1 VRAVQNQEQAAG
13 VAVINVRNWPAWAV
27 AILYALFGMALP
39 LMAAILPEE
48 RADLLYHR
56 YEGDQVTVD
65 GPSLLAR
72 KSMSKYTSVY
82 ANYYTDAVTSASID
96 VRTSGSEYTE
106 DRQEYSFG
114 ADFLVDN
121 STISAGYTNSE
132 ENDYSSNTYHFGI
145 SHNMF
150 SELTTVSLGFSYGDD
165 EVRKNLRDAQ
175 GNYIGNDPN
184 FGKQP
189 LERRNYR
196 LGLTQIVTQ
205 NLIMNLGFEAV
216 ADEGYTQNPYRT
228 ARIYTPG
235 DLPGPGGAP
244 IPGNVAERYPK
255 TRTSNAY
262 AVRANYYLP
271 YRAAIHSEFK
281 YYTDTWGIKANTFKI
296 GYVHP
301 YRERWTFDVT
311 YRLYDQD
318 QADFYKDIYAQSDT
332 NLLYYGRDKEL
343 STFTSQGFGFGV
355 GYEVLPTGWWQ
366 FDKASVSFAYER
378 IDFKYDNFR
387 DLYPGDPLTGEINP
401 NFNKKFR
408 FSADVIQLYLSVWY

>member
-1 VRAVQNQEQAAG
+1 MLNQVQAAD

-27 AILYALFGMALP
+27 AILYAVFGMCLP

-48 RADLLYHR
+48 RADILYHR

-72 KSMSKYTSVY
+72 KSIGKYTSVY
-82 ANYYTDAVTSASID
+82 ANYYTDSVTSASID

-106 DRQEYSFG
+106 DRTEYSFG
-114 ADFLVDN
+114 ADWLADN

-145 SHNMF
+145 SHTMF
-150 SELTTVSLGFSYGDD
+150 GELTTFSLGFSYGDD
-165 EVRKNLRDAQ
+165 EVRKNQRDAF

-184 FGKQP
+184 FGTNGKEA

-196 LGLTQIVTQ
+196 LGLTQILTK
-205 NLIMNLGFEAV
+205 NLILNLGFEAV

-228 ARIYTPG
+228 ARI
-235 DLPGPGGAP
+235 DNGAA
-244 IPGNVAERYPK
+244 IPGNVAEQYPK

-311 YRLYDQD
+311 YRYYDQD

-343 STFTSQGFGFGV
+343 STFTSQGYGFGV

-366 FDKASVSFAYER
+366 FDKATINFAYER
-378 IDFKYDNFR
+378 IDFKYDNFT
-387 DLYPGDPLTGEINP
+387 DLYPGDPLTGEVNP
-401 NFNKKFR
+401 NFYNKFR
-408 FSADVIQLYLSVWY
+408 FSADVVQLYFSVWY